1 MMEIPE
7 SLTIANQL
15 NGVVFGKTIKNVIAG
30 YSPHKFAFYQGDPA
44 NYNELLSGRVIGRSA
59 GIGSMVEIS
68 VDNRRIVLSEGVNLR
83 YYDDSNKT
91 PPKHQLLIEADDGN
105 ILVASVQ
112 MYGALLVFVEGDSD
126 NKYYHI
132 AREKP
137 SPLDDNFDLIY
148 FNTLRTGDTNTL
160 SVKAYLAAGQRIPGL
175 GNGVLQDILL
185 LARIHPKRKM
195 ETISGKEY
203 TVLFHSVKNTLAEMV
218 RLGGRDTE
226 KDLFGRAGRYKTLLS
241 KNTVGKPCTI
251 CGFIIEKSFYLGGA
265 IYWCPNCQTSLK

>member
-1 MMEIPE
+1 
-7 SLTIANQL
+7 
-15 NGVVFGKTIKNVIAG
+15 
-30 YSPHKFAFYQGDPA
+30 
-44 NYNELLSGRVIGRSA
+44 
-59 GIGSMVEIS
+59 
-68 VDNRRIVLSEGVNLR
+68 
-83 YYDDSNKT
+83 
-91 PPKHQLLIEADDGN
+91 
-105 ILVASVQ
+105 

-241 KNTVGKPCTI
+241 KNTVGKPCSI
-251 CGFIIEKSFYLGGA
+251 CGAIIEKSFYLGGA